1 MLTTVLP
8 ALLALSAPQQPS
20 STAEM
25 LPLQHICS
33 EDQEQRSL
41 PWGSLLR
48 YAPDDL
54 NANFVFGSEG
64 GGAVSPD
71 AIVDTL
77 YGFMSTAID
86 EQRLFLQTI
95 DRNLLAVGETKL
107 VERVRDLIHEASG
120 ILARPVQVELAVW
133 DAASDDAPA
142 TTLDAKGYAEF
153 AANRSPLWRAVST
166 ANAGQAVTIEH
177 MTWSRYVR
185 SIEIEVAQKKTMSRP
200 ATDRY
205 GEGGCATVRAF
216 SLVGS
221 DDFAVHMQFAIAAR
235 RGVIGTLQTGLPGAS
250 DIELPQL
257 DSYFGTC
264 SGRIPNGGALAAT
277 MRGNSIGGGQVTVT
291 LRVSS
296 SGQSQQLS
304 DKNAVLWPIGALVSD
319 GLAYSADLP
328 DVHSESNKRDFDKA
342 SVYGRIPSDNLKDL
356 IGNTLSAIEEDSE
369 HDLRIGGG
377 YLFVRCSPSGI
388 ARVKQLM
395 LSIQQRMLQN
405 VAVQHRAYLQPVTAG
420 QSQPAGSMLHEL
432 SIPTLLGREASVYRL
447 RESNIVANVFIE
459 VASEAGSLSPG
470 MQLLQSGTWLRTR
483 AIPVGKSL
491 HVNLDLLSAMAPV
504 PPMRSVM
511 PGGGVLMQAEVASA
525 RNDHDGIITPGRV
538 IQHGD
543 GPRVTI
549 DGREFK
555 STMSTTFVR

>member
-20 STAEM
+20 NTAEL

-33 EDQEQRSL
+33 EEQEQRSI

-54 NANFVFGSEG
+54 QADFVFGNEG
-64 GGAVSPD
+64 RGVISPDTFVDTLHGFLPD
-71 AIVDTL
+71 AI
-77 YGFMSTAID
+77 A
-86 EQRLFLQTI
+86 EERLFLQLI
-95 DRNLLAVGETKL
+95 DRNLLAVGEAEL
-107 VERVRDLIHEASG
+107 VERVRNLIDEASG
-120 ILARPVQVELAVW
+120 ILARPVQFELAVW
-133 DAASDDAPA
+133 DAASGNGPA
-142 TTLDAKGYAEF
+142 TTLDADDYAEF
-153 AANRSPLWRAVST
+153 AANRSPIWRSVST
-166 ANAGQAVTIEH
+166 ANAGQALSIEH

-200 ATDRY
+200 ATDRF
-205 GEGGCATVRAF
+205 GEGGSATVRAF
-216 SLVGS
+216 SLANS
-221 DDFAVHMQFAIAAR
+221 NDFAVHMQFAVAAR
-235 RGVIGTLQTGLPGAS
+235 RGVIGTLQTGLPGAP

-291 LRVSS
+291 LRASS
-296 SGQSQQLS
+296 TGTSRQLS
-304 DKNAVLWPIGALVSD
+304 DKLAAIFPIGALVSD
-319 GLAYSADLP
+319 GLAYSTDLP
-328 DVHSESNKRDFDKA
+328 DIHREHSERDFDEA
-342 SVYGRIPSDNLKDL
+342 SIYGRIPADSLQDL
-356 IGNTLSAIEEDSE
+356 ISNTLSATEEDSE
-369 HDLRIGGG
+369 HELRIDGG
-377 YLFVRCSPSGI
+377 YLFVRSSPGGI
-388 ARVKQLM
+388 ERVKQLV
-395 LSIQQRMLQN
+395 LSMQQRMIQN
-405 VAVQHRAYLQPVTAG
+405 VEIQHRADLEPVADGT
-420 QSQPAGSMLHEL
+420 SKPAGATLHAL

-470 MQLLQSGTWLRTR
+470 MQPLQSGTWLRAR
-483 AIPVGKSL
+483 AIPLGKSL

-525 RNDHDGIITPGRV
+525 RHDHDGIITPGPA
-538 IQHGD
+538 ILHGD

-549 DGREFK
+549 DGRAFK

>member
-33 EDQEQRSL
+33 EEQKQRSL

-54 NANFVFGSEG
+54 NADFVFGSEG
-64 GGAVSPD
+64 GGAVSQD

-77 YGFMSTAID
+77 HGFMSTAID
-86 EQRLFLQTI
+86 EERLFLQTI

-107 VERVRDLIHEASG
+107 VEQVRDLIHEASG

-133 DAASDDAPA
+133 DAASDNAPA

-153 AANRSPLWRAVST
+153 AANRAPLWRAVST
-166 ANAGQAVTIEH
+166 ANAGQAVSLEH

-235 RGVIGTLQTGLPGAS
+235 RGVIGTLQTGLPGAA

-304 DKNAVLWPIGALVSD
+304 DENAALWPIGALVSD

-328 DVHSESNKRDFDKA
+328 DVHSESNKRDFDEA
-342 SVYGRIPSDNLKDL
+342 SVYGRIPSDNLNDL
-356 IGNTLSAIEEDSE
+356 ISNTLSAIEEDSE
-369 HDLRIGGG
+369 HHLRISGG

-388 ARVKQLM
+388 ARAKQLV
-395 LSIQQRMLQN
+395 LSIQQRILKN
-405 VAVQHRAYLQPVTAG
+405 VAVQHRAYLQPVPAG
-420 QSQPAGSMLHEL
+420 QSQPAGSTLHEL

-459 VASEAGSLSPG
+459 VASEAGSLQPG

-483 AIPVGKSL
+483 VIPVGESL

-525 RNDHDGIITPGRV
+525 RNDHDGIITPGQA

>member
-1 MLTTVLP
+1 M
-8 ALLALSAPQQPS
+8 
-20 STAEM
+20 
-25 LPLQHICS
+25 
-33 EDQEQRSL
+33 
-41 PWGSLLR
+41 
-48 YAPDDL
+48 
-54 NANFVFGSEG
+54 
-64 GGAVSPD
+64 
-71 AIVDTL
+71 
-77 YGFMSTAID
+77 
-86 EQRLFLQTI
+86 
-95 DRNLLAVGETKL
+95 
-107 VERVRDLIHEASG
+107 RDLIHEASG

-525 RNDHDGIITPGRV
+525 RNDHDGIITPGRA